1 MISKPKVTLKTKY
14 YKTQNMTKTGKIPKK
29 KTNTVGLHIEKKQ
42 ENLETET
49 LINNC
54 YLQAIKL

>member
-1 MISKPKVTLKTKY
+1 
-14 YKTQNMTKTGKIPKK
+14 MTKTGKIPKK
-29 KTNTVGLHIEKKQ
+29 KANTVGLHIEKKQ